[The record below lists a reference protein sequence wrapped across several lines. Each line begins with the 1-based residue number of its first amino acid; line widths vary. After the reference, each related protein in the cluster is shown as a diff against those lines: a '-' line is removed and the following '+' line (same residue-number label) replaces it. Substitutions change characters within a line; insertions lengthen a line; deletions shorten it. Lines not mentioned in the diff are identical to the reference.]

1 MEEIMNV
8 QVTARRF
15 KAHESLK
22 DYAIKEVKRLE
33 KFSDEIHKAD
43 VILSYERAH
52 NSVKTA
58 EIVLHLDGNSLLA
71 KESSDDFKKSIDLAV
86 VKLERQLRKLKTKV
100 IEKKRAVK
108 RKQ

>member
-1 MEEIMNV
+1 MEDIMNV

-22 DYAIKEVKRLE
+22 DYAVKEVKRLE
-33 KFSDEIHKAD
+33 KFNNDITKAN

-52 NSVKTA
+52 DSIKTA
-58 EIVLHLDGNSLLA
+58 EIVLHMNGNSLLA
-71 KESSDDFKKSIDLAV
+71 KESTDDFKKSIDLAV
-86 VKLERQLRKLKTKV
+86 VKLERQLGKFKTKV
-100 IEKKRAVK
+100 VEKKRAVK

>member
-1 MEEIMNV
+1 MEETMNV

-33 KFSDEIHKAD
+33 KFSNDINKAD

-52 NSVKTA
+52 DSVKTA
-58 EIVLHLDGNSLLA
+58 EIVLHMNGHNLLA

-86 VKLERQLRKLKTKV
+86 VKLERQLGKLKTKK
-100 IEKKRAVK
+100 IEKKRTVK

>member
-15 KAHESLK
+15 KVHESLK

-33 KFSDEIHKAD
+33 KFTNEINKVD
-43 VILSYERAH
+43 VILSFERAH
-52 NSVKTA
+52 DSIKTA
-58 EIVLHLDGNSLLA
+58 EIVLHMNGNNFLA
-71 KESSDDFKKSIDLAV
+71 KESTEDFKKSIDLAV
-86 VKLERQLRKLKTKV
+86 IKLERQLNKFKTKI

>member
-1 MEEIMNV
+1 MEETMNV

-33 KFSDEIHKAD
+33 KFNNDINKAD

-52 NSVKTA
+52 DSVKTA
-58 EIVLHLDGNSLLA
+58 EIVLHMNGHNLLA

-86 VKLERQLRKLKTKV
+86 VKLERQLGKLKTKT
-100 IEKKRAVK
+100 IEKKRTVK

>member
-1 MEEIMNV
+1 MNV

-33 KFSDEIHKAD
+33 KFSNDINKAD

-52 NSVKTA
+52 DSVKTA
-58 EIVLHLDGNSLLA
+58 EIVLHMNGHNLLA

-86 VKLERQLRKLKTKV
+86 VKLERQLGKLKTKT
-100 IEKKRAVK
+100 IEKKRTVK